1 MSIQALS
8 NVSSQFS
15 HLLSNIN
22 IEPISYI
29 LVIIG
34 FALLLI
40 IIIGSVIYGLTKAA
54 RAVPSMSTKEFIL
67 FLLGIAIFLVI
78 LGILLP

>member
-8 NVSSQFS
+8 NISSQFT
-15 HLLSNIN
+15 HLVGNIN
-22 IEPISYI
+22 VEPISYV
-29 LVIIG
+29 LVAIG

-40 IIIGSVIYGLTKAA
+40 IIIGGIIYGLTKAV

-67 FLLGIAIFLVI
+67 FLLGIAIFLII
-78 LGILLP
+78 LGILIP

>member
-1 MSIQALS
+1 MSTQALS
-8 NVSSQFS
+8 NISSQLS
-15 HLLSNIN
+15 HLVGNLN

-29 LVIIG
+29 LVLIG

-40 IIIGSVIYGLTKAA
+40 IIIGGIIYGLTKAA

-67 FLLGIAIFLVI
+67 FLLGIAIFLVL

>member
-1 MSIQALS
+1 MSTQALS
-8 NVSSQFS
+8 NISSQLS
-15 HLLSNIN
+15 HLVGNLNL
-22 IEPISYI
+22 EPISYI
-29 LVIIG
+29 LVLIG

-40 IIIGSVIYGLTKAA
+40 IIIGSVIYSLAKAA

-67 FLLGIAIFLVI
+67 LLLGIAIFLVI

>member
-1 MSIQALS
+1 MSTQALS
-8 NVSSQFS
+8 NISSQLS
-15 HLLSNIN
+15 HLVGNLNL
-22 IEPISYI
+22 EPISYI
-29 LVIIG
+29 LVLIG

-40 IIIGSVIYGLTKAA
+40 IIIGSVIYGLAKAA

-67 FLLGIAIFLVI
+67 LLLGIAIFLVI